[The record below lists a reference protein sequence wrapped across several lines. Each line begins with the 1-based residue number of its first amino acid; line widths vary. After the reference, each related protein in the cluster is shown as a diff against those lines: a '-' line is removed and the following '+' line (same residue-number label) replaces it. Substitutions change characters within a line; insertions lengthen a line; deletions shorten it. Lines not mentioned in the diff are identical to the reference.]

1 MFPQRDSLGLSHH
14 HLLPEPQLLPLCIVL
29 LLSNYL
35 AVGMMSQKRKP
46 YMTLL
51 KLCYAFQ
58 CLCAFRRMAV
68 RSGSCQRLPACI
80 LTAFILSS
88 WLYCLWQFLE
98 YGPQALSCP
107 WAFALALF
115 FFSLGTVLITTQHQI
130 ICKFLNSCLPVSCLS
145 VSTLGLLCAA

>member
-115 FFSLGTVLITTQHQI
+115 FFTWNSLNNHSALDNLQVFEL
-130 ICKFLNSCLPVSCLS
+130 CLPVSCLS